1 MCLTQQ
7 SFIESLL
14 DSLGL
19 TSSCI
24 STYTT
29 PYHSGLAID
38 SIKHQDMSSEDHDKL
53 HLAYQSLIGSLNWLA
68 HTTCPDLSTVVSLL
82 AQHQNTPSPG
92 HYDAAIYATKYLA
105 NTKNLGIY
113 FTSAKPLTME
123 SFLHFPLS
131 NQLLSMSDANWGPQD
146 ASRTKLPQELP
157 LFVSWS
163 MSAFFY

>member
-1 MCLTQQ
+1 LIEGGPPIYVGMYVDDIIYLSGSDEVERRFESLLSEIGDVDFMGQVSHFLGIEFTWKQLPDNHLCVTLTQQ

-38 SIKHQDMSSEDHDKL
+38 SIKHQDMSSEDPDKL
-53 HLAYQSLIGSLNWLA
+53 RLAYQSLIGSLNWLA

-82 AQHQNTPSPG
+82 AQH
-92 HYDAAIYATKYLA
+92 
-105 NTKNLGIY
+105 
-113 FTSAKPLTME
+113 
-123 SFLHFPLS
+123 
-131 NQLLSMSDANWGPQD
+131 
-146 ASRTKLPQELP
+146 
-157 LFVSWS
+157 
-163 MSAFFY
+163 